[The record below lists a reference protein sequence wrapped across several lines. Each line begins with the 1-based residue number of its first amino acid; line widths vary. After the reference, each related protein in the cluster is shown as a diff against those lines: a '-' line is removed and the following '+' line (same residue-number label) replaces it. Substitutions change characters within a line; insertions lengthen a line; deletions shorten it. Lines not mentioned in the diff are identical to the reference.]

1 MSDIIQ
7 TAGPQLKGKSALITG
22 ASRGIGAAIA
32 EAFVAHGARVVL
44 AARTVSDMDVL
55 ADRIRRSGGDVRV
68 IGTDIT
74 DAAQVDAA
82 VQLAV
87 SEFGR
92 LDIAVNNAGVSQ
104 KRIDFHEL
112 APDAF
117 DHTLSVNV
125 RCLFRAMQSQIRAM
139 LAGGSGSIVNIASV
153 TSVIGVANMAAYC
166 ASRHA
171 VVGLTKSAA
180 LDYATRN
187 IRINAVAPGPVMT
200 AQLKAGGA
208 ATPQGT
214 EAMRS
219 AIPMGRI
226 GEPDEISGA
235 VVFMASDAAS
245 FVTGAYLPVDGGYIT
260 P

>member
-1 MSDIIQ
+1 M
-7 TAGPQLKGKSALITG
+7 ITG

-44 AARTVSDMDVL
+44 AARTVSDMDEL
-55 ADRIRRSGGDVRV
+55 ADRMHRSGGEVRV

-74 DAAQVDAA
+74 DPAQVDAA

-112 APDAF
+112 APEAF
-117 DHTLSVNV
+117 DHTLSLNV
-125 RCLFRAMQSQIRAM
+125 QCLFRAMQSQIKAM
-139 LAGGSGSIVNIASV
+139 LVSGGGSIVNIGSV
-153 TSVIGVANMAAYC
+153 TSVIGVPNMAAYC

-171 VVGLTKSAA
+171 VVGLSKSAA
-180 LDYATRN
+180 LDYAKRG
-187 IRINAVAPGPVMT
+187 IRINVVAPGPIMT
-200 AQLKAGGA
+200 AQLKAGAA
-208 ATPQGT
+208 ATPEGS
-214 EAMRS
+214 AMMAS
-219 AIPMGRI
+219 YIPMGRI
-226 GEPDEISGA
+226 GAPEDVSGA

-245 FVTGAYLPVDGGYIT
+245 FVTGAYLPVDGGYVT